1 MRAVLL
7 VGALAL
13 AVGALTHS
21 SARAEPAASTLLDV
35 TFDCA
40 VELRGGAYIV
50 EARAHSGT
58 RIGGRWGKLPYA
70 GLRAGNFG
78 GPGGN
83 VFVWATSGVPTAT
96 TLIDNEYETFD
107 VKTFGTFGV
116 RRKTCR
122 PTAERVPLAAT
133 GLRGGVAAQ
142 LGEEMTCFAPRRVVV
157 RIRATLQARGT
168 LRRGPVYLATHAPAR
183 EAKLAVRTLAG
194 KPLVYADVSQ
204 SGTARLFTAK
214 GCSG

>member
-83 VFVWATSGVPTAT
+83 VFVWATSGVPTA
-96 TLIDNEYETFD
+96 L
-107 VKTFGTFGV
+107 G
-116 RRKTCR
+116 RS
-122 PTAERVPLAAT
+122 ERALDDSASISDHAASSVPRTIPSASI
-133 GLRGGVAAQ
+133 GSLRSA
-142 LGEEMTCFAPRRVVV
+142 VVS
-157 RIRATLQARGT
+157 A
-168 LRRGPVYLATHAPAR
+168 
-183 EAKLAVRTLAG
+183 
-194 KPLVYADVSQ
+194 
-204 SGTARLFTAK
+204 
-214 GCSG
+214 